1 MLVMKTVIIVLFVI
15 ALQIFFEPERAHW
28 VATAYID
35 GEVRLFDSSFN
46 GRLSHSIEYQICRV
60 YRDTASEGNILVT
73 VVPVPQ
79 QDDDSICG
87 VMTIANGYH
96 AICGSNLATL
106 TYIQEEMRNHLASC
120 MENELFIPFPTSQE
134 PAPASED
141 RTCGVSFINIEIN
154 CSCGRSDTW
163 QDMVGCD
170 GCNKWFHLDCS
181 GLVSGIPDEDWYCLE
196 CI

>member
-1 MLVMKTVIIVLFVI
+1 MYNRQPRKAVSLAIDEL
-15 ALQIFFEPERAHW
+15 EPERAHW

-46 GRLSHSIEYQICRV
+46 GRLNRSIEYQICRA

-87 VMTIANGYH
+87 VMAIANGYH
-96 AICGSNLATL
+96 AICGNNLATL

-120 MENELFIPFPTSQE
+120 MENELFTPFPISQE

-141 RTCGVSFINIEIN
+141 RTCGVSFINIETRAHTPRAAE
-154 CSCGRSDTW
+154 RSRA
-163 QDMVGCD
+163 VC
-170 GCNKWFHLDCS
+170 
-181 GLVSGIPDEDWYCLE
+181 
-196 CI
+196 